1 VLAKLGWAELV
12 VSYRGEEV
20 GGAAADFYDLGSK
33 KKNRPKRVEG
43 REKKEKVFFSDFEK
57 CQTNDFECKFEFK
70 HFKTMH
76 QHVCNIELLGLICF
90 ILEKY

>member
-33 KKNRPKRVEG
+33 KKKGPKGVEG
-43 REKKEKVFFSDFEK
+43 REKKEKVFFF
-57 CQTNDFECKFEFK
+57 
-70 HFKTMH
+70 
-76 QHVCNIELLGLICF
+76 
-90 ILEKY
+90 

>member
-33 KKNRPKRVEG
+33 KKKGPKGVEG
-43 REKKEKVFFSDFEK
+43 REKKEKVFFF
-57 CQTNDFECKFEFK
+57 
-70 HFKTMH
+70 
-76 QHVCNIELLGLICF
+76 LILKSVKQMISNVNLNSNTSKQC
-90 ILEKY
+90 ISMYVTLNS